1 MAASPAHSAAPR
13 GGASALPG
21 IEAHPHARAVL
32 AAALAPGGS
41 PSHAYLFHGPAGTGK
56 RAIARAFAGE
66 LLASGEDDRASVLER
81 VGRDAHPDLTWVT
94 PSGAAEMLVADIEG
108 PVVAAAVRTPFE
120 AERRVFVIERVETM
134 NDQAANRM
142 LKTLEEPA
150 PFVHLVLLSDR
161 REDVLATIASRCQQ
175 VRFDPLP
182 ARTIA
187 RRLTGVEEGRALA
200 CARLARGDAGLAERL
215 ADGEGLALREAA
227 ERFVRRTL
235 AGRAGERP
243 WSGLLDA
250 ARAAGASAG
259 EEAQGELSEELELL
273 PARERKRH
281 ERETQDARRR
291 GERRVRTATLDLG
304 LGLGELWLRDLLLT
318 REGAGELVLAVDR
331 REQLDEDAEGRES
344 VSLARGVELVADARL
359 SLALNV
365 NEELALEALA
375 YRLQALLAR

>member
-1 MAASPAHSAAPR
+1 
-13 GGASALPG
+13 
-21 IEAHPHARAVL
+21 
-32 AAALAPGGS
+32 
-41 PSHAYLFHGPAGTGK
+41 
-56 RAIARAFAGE
+56 
-66 LLASGEDDRASVLER
+66 
-81 VGRDAHPDLTWVT
+81 
-94 PSGAAEMLVADIEG
+94 
-108 PVVAAAVRTPFE
+108 
-120 AERRVFVIERVETM
+120 M

-182 ARTIA
+182 APTIA
-187 RRLTGVEEGRALA
+187 GRLTGVGEARALA

-215 ADGEGLALREAA
+215 ADAEGLALRGSA
-227 ERFVRRTL
+227 ERFVRLTI

-259 EEAQGELSEELELL
+259 EEAQGELSAELELL

-291 GERRVRTATLDLG
+291 GERRVRTATLDLA

-318 REGAGELVLAVDR
+318 REGAGELVFAVDR
-331 REQLDEDAEGRES
+331 REQLDEDAEGREA
-344 VSLARGVELVADARL
+344 VLLARGVELVADARL